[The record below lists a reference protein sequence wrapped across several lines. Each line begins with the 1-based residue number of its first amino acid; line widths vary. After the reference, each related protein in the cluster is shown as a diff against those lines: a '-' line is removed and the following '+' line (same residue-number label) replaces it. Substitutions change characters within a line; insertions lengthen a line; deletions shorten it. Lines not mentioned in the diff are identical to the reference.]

1 MVEWDGDMGFTLS
14 FHFHLL
20 RFLFFFFFF
29 FFFHLWYLLRL
40 RGEWV
45 LFALRREKWGMG
57 NGERFQW
64 VSRHGAKG
72 LDLRTK
78 YYEMQ

>member
-29 FFFHLWYLLRL
+29 FFICGTY
-40 RGEWV
+40 
-45 LFALRREKWGMG
+45 FA
-57 NGERFQW
+57 
-64 VSRHGAKG
+64 
-72 LDLRTK
+72 
-78 YYEMQ
+78 YEASGCFSL

>member
-1 MVEWDGDMGFTLS
+1 MVEWDGDMGFTFS

-20 RFLFFFFFF
+20 RFLVFFFR
-29 FFFHLWYLLRL
+29 LWYLIRL

-57 NGERFQW
+57 NVFNGYLGTGR
-64 VSRHGAKG
+64 KG
-72 LDLRTK
+72 
-78 YYEMQ
+78 